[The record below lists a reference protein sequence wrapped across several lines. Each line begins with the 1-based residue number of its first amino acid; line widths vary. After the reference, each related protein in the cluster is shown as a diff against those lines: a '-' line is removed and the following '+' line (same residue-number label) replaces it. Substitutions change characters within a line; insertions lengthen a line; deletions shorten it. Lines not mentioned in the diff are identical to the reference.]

1 MDLAIV
7 GLGKIAQDQHLPAVG
22 DSAAFS
28 LAAIVDQ
35 RTVDT
40 RVPVFGSVEA
50 LVGSGFCGA
59 VAICTPPAARF
70 DIARVAIEAGLHTF
84 LEKPPCL
91 STSEVDQLADLAR
104 RKAVTLFA
112 AWHSREA
119 AMVAPAKAY
128 LADRQVQ
135 DVTISW
141 REDIRRWHP
150 GQDWI
155 LDEGGFG
162 VFDPGINAFS
172 ILTEIIPGTHRVE
185 SCLLEIPDGRASPI
199 AAQLAMQL
207 ANGGRAAAD
216 LDFTE
221 TGEQTWEIRVRTDA
235 EEVVL
240 ADGGSRLM
248 IGDKSVPPLPGP
260 GEYRRLYDR
269 FAHLIDSGQ
278 SDADSAPLALVA
290 DAFRVARRKSV
301 APFEF

>member
-22 DSAAFS
+22 GSAAFS

-35 RTVDT
+35 RAVDT
-40 RVPVFGSVEA
+40 HVPVFGSVEA
-50 LVGSGFCGA
+50 LVASGFAGA
-59 VAICTPPAARF
+59 AAICTPPAARF
-70 DIARVAIEAGLHTF
+70 NIARVAIEAGLHTL
-84 LEKPPCL
+84 LEKPPGL
-91 STSEVDQLADLAR
+91 NTSEVDQLTDLAR
-104 RKAVTLFA
+104 RKGVTLFA

-119 AMVAPAKAY
+119 AMVGPAKEH
-128 LADRQVQ
+128 LAGRQVH
-135 DVTISW
+135 DVVISW

-172 ILTEIIPGTHRVE
+172 ILTEIIPGAHRVE
-185 SCLLEIPDGRASPI
+185 SCLLEIPEGRASPI
-199 AAQLAMQL
+199 AAQVVMRL
-207 ANGGRAAAD
+207 ANGSSATAD

-221 TGEQTWEIRVRTDA
+221 TGNQTWEICVRTDA
-235 EEVVL
+235 EELVL
-240 ADGGSRLM
+240 ADGGSRLT

-260 GEYRRLYDR
+260 GEYPRLYER

-290 DAFRVARRKSV
+290 DAFRVARRERV